1 MDKHVRTLAILNI
14 ASGVVGLVAAI
25 GILYF
30 GGGKDGLLNIS
41 RAEKAAG
48 GVPLISMPMSG
59 LYGLGVSIY
68 MILIAAPLV
77 VTGIGLLK
85 FQPWARWSG
94 IAVDGLNIMNVP
106 VGTILGMYALWVLM
120 SEEVEPLFDEKPYN
134 GG

>member
-14 ASGVVGLVAAI
+14 ATGIVGLVAAV

-48 GVPLISMPMSG
+48 GVPLISMPISG

-68 MILIAAPLV
+68 MILIAVPLV
-77 VTGIGLLK
+77 VTGIGLHK
-85 FQPWARWSG
+85 FQPWSRWSG
-94 IAVDGLNIMNVP
+94 IAVNGLNILNVP
-106 VGTILGMYALWVLM
+106 VGTVLGLYALWVLM
-120 SEEVEPLFDEKPYN
+120 SEEVEPLFDERPYHR
-134 GG
+134 G